1 MDVSQKTLKR
11 FDGRGNFKKNIYNNF
26 LQKKEFC
33 KKNKGNIQN
42 FTVKLFGFFFS
53 EEYIFTKRKYLR
65 NFKVDLI
72 RTMLTLELS

>member
-1 MDVSQKTLKR
+1 MEVSQKTLKR
-11 FDGRGNFKKNIYNNF
+11 FTWPILKKYIYNNF

-33 KKNKGNIQN
+33 KKKNEIFKILQSNYL
-42 FTVKLFGFFFS
+42 VFS
-53 EEYIFTKRKYLR
+53 IFTKRKYLR